1 VALEAAVDQPLP
13 AAQPAAARQS
23 AVEAQRMPGSR
34 EPTALQTVAQ
44 LKKKAQPAG
53 VLREAQTWFELR
65 AEQQM
70 RRASPLQ
77 EQLLQAASLQMV
89 GQSLQPVPKTLPE
102 VALVLPQD
110 TRQQVLPARQVQSA
124 EAEPQLPSFV

>member
-1 VALEAAVDQPLP
+1 MQ
-13 AAQPAAARQS
+13 
-23 AVEAQRMPGSR
+23 
-34 EPTALQTVAQ
+34 
-44 LKKKAQPAG
+44 
-53 VLREAQTWFELR
+53 
-65 AEQQM
+65 
-70 RRASPLQ
+70 RASPRQ